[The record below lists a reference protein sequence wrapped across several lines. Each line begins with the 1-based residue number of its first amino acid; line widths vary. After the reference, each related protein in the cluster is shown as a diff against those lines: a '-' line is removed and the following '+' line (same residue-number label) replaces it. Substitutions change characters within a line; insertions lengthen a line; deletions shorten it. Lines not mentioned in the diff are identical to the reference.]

1 MARSRSASSLPWW
14 CVALSAE
21 QEVNVAKAL
30 EGISTSVSALVSE
43 EIALAKAEVSGKVK
57 SLGVGAGAGA
67 AAGGFLF
74 FAFIM
79 FTHFLAWGIWE
90 ILGGAI
96 AWGFLITGFLYL
108 ILGALAGFIAYK
120 KLSAGAPPMPKQAIE
135 EAKVTKQAVIDA
147 RSNA

>member
-1 MARSRSASSLPWW
+1 M
-14 CVALSAE
+14 SAE
-21 QEVNVAKAL
+21 PKEPNIVDAL
-30 EGISTSVSALVSE
+30 EKISTSVTTLVSE

-57 SLGVGAGAGA
+57 TLGIGAGVGGA
-67 AAGGFLF
+67 AALFLF

-96 AWGFLITGFLYL
+96 AWGFLITAILYT
-108 ILGALAGFIAYK
+108 IIAAVAGFIAYK
-120 KLSAGAPPMPKQAIE
+120 MLSKSTPPVPEQAIE
-135 EAKVTKQAVIDA
+135 EAKLTKQAVIDA

>member
-1 MARSRSASSLPWW
+1 MSADPKEPNI
-14 CVALSAE
+14 VDAIE
-21 QEVNVAKAL
+21 R
-30 EGISTSVSALVSE
+30 ISTNVSALVSE

-57 SLGVGAGAGA
+57 TLGVGAGVGA
-67 AAGGFLF
+67 AAGLFLF

-96 AWGFLITGFLYL
+96 AWGFLITAILYT
-108 ILGALAGFIAYK
+108 IIAAVAGFIAYRL
-120 KLSAGAPPMPKQAIE
+120 LSKSTPPVPEQAIE
-135 EAKVTKQAVIDA
+135 EAKLTKQAVIDA